1 MIRDLTISVTKAI
14 CIILMVVGHSG
25 CPNEYSSIIY
35 MFHMPCFFVCSGFL
49 FKEKY
54 FSEPKQY
61 VFNKVKGLW
70 WPFVKWSFIFLLFHN
85 LLAKMHVYDT
95 MLEGG
100 EILKEVLSILIMID
114 SEQLLGGFWFLKQ
127 LLYASII
134 SYFSLRAIVRWNL
147 KQNIFLPLLILLYL
161 LLAFVFSVSS
171 VRIPTISSITMLS
184 SAYFVFGYCYR
195 KYGFVK
201 DNWILGLIALV
212 LLVVISFFFT
222 GSMSVVGYDIFI
234 YFVVSLIG
242 CFGLLN
248 LVSVIKW
255 KFLVDVFDYIGGK
268 TLYILVFHFLS
279 FKFVTLLLIWC
290 YDLPIENLSVFPVLN
305 IAGYWILYSVA
316 GVVFPLIIWEII
328 EKSKKQAKI
337 LCTFK

>member
-1 MIRDLTISVTKAI
+1 MTRDLTISVTKAI
-14 CIILMVVGHSG
+14 CIILMVIGHSG
-25 CPNEYSSIIY
+25 CPDEYSSMIY

-85 LLAKMHVYDT
+85 LLAKMHVYDI
-95 MLEGG
+95 MLEGR

-147 KQNIFLPLLILLYL
+147 KQNIFLSLLILLYL

-248 LVSVIKW
+248 LVSVIRW

-268 TLYILVFHFLS
+268 TLYVLVFHFLS
-279 FKFVTLLLIWC
+279 FKVVTLFLIWC
-290 YDLPIENLSVFPVLN
+290 YGLPIENLSAFPALK
-305 IAGYWILYSVA
+305 IGGYWVLYLVVGVA
-316 GVVFPLIIWEII
+316 LPLIIWEIV
-328 EKSKKQAKI
+328 EKIKKHVKT
-337 LCTFK
+337 LCSFK

>member
-1 MIRDLTISVTKAI
+1 M
-14 CIILMVVGHSG
+14 
-25 CPNEYSSIIY
+25 
-35 MFHMPCFFVCSGFL
+35 
-49 FKEKY
+49 
-54 FSEPKQY
+54 
-61 VFNKVKGLW
+61 
-70 WPFVKWSFIFLLFHN
+70 
-85 LLAKMHVYDT
+85 
-95 MLEGG
+95 
-100 EILKEVLSILIMID
+100 
-114 SEQLLGGFWFLKQ
+114 KQ

-134 SYFSLRAIVRWNL
+134 SYFSLRAIVNWNL
-147 KQNIFLPLLILLYL
+147 RQNIFLPLLILLYL

-222 GSMSVVGYDIFI
+222 GSMFVAGCDIFI

-248 LVSVIKW
+248 LVSVIRW

-268 TLYILVFHFLS
+268 TLYVLVFHFLS
-279 FKFVTLLLIWC
+279 FKVVTLFLIWC
-290 YDLPIENLSVFPVLN
+290 YGLPIYSLSVFPVLK
-305 IAGYWILYSVA
+305 IGDYWVLYSFV
-316 GVVFPLIIWEII
+316 GVVLPLIIWEII
-328 EKSKKQAKI
+328 EKSKK
-337 LCTFK
+337 

>member
-1 MIRDLTISVTKAI
+1 MTRDLTISVTKAI

-25 CPNEYSSIIY
+25 CPDEVNEAFSLLR
-35 MFHMPCFFVCSGFL
+35 MPCFFVCSGFL

-61 VFNKVKGLW
+61 VFNKLKGLW
-70 WPFVKWSFIFLLFHN
+70 WPFVKWSFIFLFFHN
-85 LLAKMHVYDT
+85 LLAKIHVYDK
-95 MLEGG
+95 MLVGG

-147 KQNIFLPLLILLYL
+147 KQNVFLPLLILLYL

-171 VRIPTISSITMLS
+171 VCIPTISSITMLS

-212 LLVVISFFFT
+212 LLVFISFFFT
-222 GSMSVVGYDIFI
+222 GSMSVVGFDIFI

-248 LVSVIKW
+248 LVSVIRW

-268 TLYILVFHFLS
+268 TLYVLVFHFLS
-279 FKFVTLLLIWC
+279 FKVVTLFLIWSNG
-290 YDLPIENLSVFPVLN
+290 LPIENLSAFPVLK
-305 IAGYWILYSVA
+305 IGGYWVLYSVV
-316 GVVFPLIIWEII
+316 GVVLPLIIWEIV
-328 EKSKKQAKI
+328 EKIKKHVKT
-337 LCTFK
+337 LCSIK